1 MEVNYIER
9 VAAVHIELGSQGWI
23 RRCLAVSQADSYAR
37 LLIEINLGSRRKNPT
52 MPIGLCLRA
61 LPFPLIKCS
70 LVTFTFTYK
79 PPVQA

>member
-23 RRCLAVSQADSYAR
+23 RRCLAVSRADSYAR
-37 LLIEINLGSRRKNPT
+37 LLIEINLGSHQRKNPT

-61 LPFPLIKCS
+61 LPFPLIKCYVAMS
-70 LVTFTFTYK
+70 NQLSDN
-79 PPVQA
+79 